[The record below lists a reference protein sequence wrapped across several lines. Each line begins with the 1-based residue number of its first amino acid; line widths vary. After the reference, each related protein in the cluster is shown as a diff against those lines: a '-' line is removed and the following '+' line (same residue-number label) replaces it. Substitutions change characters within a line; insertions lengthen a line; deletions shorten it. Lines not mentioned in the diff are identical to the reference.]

1 MLISKPSLCLEI
13 VLRLTFVWTSTRDR
27 LEWKDD
33 NSKFVSPKT
42 TASINTPRWRRCCSS
57 NGSVKVPQGS
67 FSMIMASQ
75 KCIGSSAIN
84 SNWILNLTVDGDILG
99 FSTPST
105 AAHSGLGSF
114 DIFTLLQRDLRWW
127 SSVSLSILPTSN
139 SFSPVLLHQSISC
152 SVFLLQRPFHS

>member
-1 MLISKPSLCLEI
+1 MVHPRTEALCT
-13 VLRLTFVWTSTRDR
+13 VLDGVESASVDMKEKKLTVVGDV
-27 LEWKDD
+27 D
-33 NSKFVSPKT
+33 
-42 TASINTPRWRRCCSS
+42 IIIM
-57 NGSVKVPQGS
+57 VKQLRKLCHTELVTVG
-67 FSMIMASQ
+67 
-75 KCIGSSAIN
+75 SAIN

-139 SFSPVLLHQSISC
+139 SFSP
-152 SVFLLQRPFHS
+152 